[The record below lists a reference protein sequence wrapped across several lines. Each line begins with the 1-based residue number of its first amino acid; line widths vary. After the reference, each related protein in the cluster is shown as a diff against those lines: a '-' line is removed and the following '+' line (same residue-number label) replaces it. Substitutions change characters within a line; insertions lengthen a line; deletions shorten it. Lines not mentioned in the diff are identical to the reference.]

1 MSKEYIA
8 PTNDVL
14 YIIDDYLLKA
24 IHMLNNVPKNY
35 KALNEF
41 TIKAR
46 QWLLYDDE
54 DSKVWKV
61 AVYAEKKFKMS
72 HPEMENDTISK
83 NEYYA
88 KYWTEYKKYIKENL
102 EHYGLSD
109 PEIYKE

>member
-24 IHMLNNVPKNY
+24 IHMLNNTPKNY

-54 DSKVWKV
+54 DSKAWKV
-61 AVYAEKKFKMS
+61 AAFAEEKFKIA
-72 HPEMENDTISK
+72 HPEMKNNTISE
-83 NEYYA
+83 NEYYSRN
-88 KYWTEYKKYIKENL
+88 WTEYVNYIKEGLKN
-102 EHYGLSD
+102 YGLSD